1 MLGYGVYY
9 ETYMKRFFAKKWSA
23 VLLLVFF
30 FSILGGVVSA
40 ATKDA
45 EFTLYWSDANKNA
58 LKSIFDHGEKS
69 WEIGNKMVITAK
81 GDIFGNEGVVFAFDP
96 EVNKQLNEKTGDDIG
111 DQYYATKKM
120 YCKDKKLTLIAP
132 TEKPYNEIDY
142 TLGIGKEQDGPN
154 IDNWG
159 DVENSLNYRM
169 YAGITKVKR
178 YGETGVADKVTY
190 SRGHDAPN
198 FTYLKNDDDYGGDGE
213 PAADRIDKECFDA
226 LSRGNLGNN
235 KLRNYYKLPA
245 AEKTEVEQIVSGASG
260 GTGGGE
266 AGGGSEGGSTTG
278 TNCAGGAMGWL
289 FCPLINYMAKTIQLT
304 AGLVDNLMTVKFL
317 SNESGG
323 KSIEGIW
330 RAVLSVANIMLL
342 VAFMFII
349 FSQSSSVGLSNYGI
363 KRMLPRLVIAA
374 ILMNLSFY
382 ICAIAIDFS
391 NIIGGSV
398 MGFLLGSGNT
408 IQTSVTAATG
418 GSTGF
423 LSSPG
428 NAVGTVVGGIAIIA
442 LLFFLLTPLILGI
455 LAFFVAIIG
464 RQVILLVLVLVSPLA
479 FVAWLLPN
487 TEKYFKKWSELFIQ
501 LLVLYPAVMAVFG
514 AALLLSNLIG
524 ASGSQG
530 LDLTGG

>member
-9 ETYMKRFFAKKWSA
+9 EAYMKRFFAKKWSA

-30 FSILGGVVSA
+30 LSILGGVVSA
-40 ATKDA
+40 ATKNA

-58 LKSIFDHGEKS
+58 LKGIFDDGEKQE
-69 WEIGNKMVITAK
+69 EIGNKMVIAAK
-81 GDIFGNEGVVFAFDP
+81 GDLFGNEGVVFAFDS
-96 EVNKQLNEKTGDDIG
+96 EVNQQLNQISGNDLSDN
-111 DQYYATKKM
+111 YYATTKV
-120 YCKDKKLTLIAP
+120 YCKGDNLTLVAP
-132 TEKPYNEIDY
+132 TSKPYQEIDY
-142 TLGIGKEQDGPN
+142 TLGFHVNDWNN
-154 IDNWG
+154 I
-159 DVENSLNYRM
+159 ENDATYKL
-169 YAGITKVKR
+169 YAGITKIR
-178 YGETGVADKVTY
+178 ELGGAGTADKVVFAKGSETGT
-190 SRGHDAPN
+190 GHFNPTKLGDN
-198 FTYLKNDDDYGGDGE
+198 GDHGGNGGDAKDHISG
-213 PAADRIDKECFDA
+213 DCFDA
-226 LSRGNLGNN
+226 LSRGELGGN
-235 KLRNYYKLPA
+235 KLRNFYKLSE

-260 GTGGGE
+260 GTGGGG
-266 AGGGSEGGSTTG
+266 AGGGSGGGSTTG

-330 RAVLSVANIMLL
+330 RGVLSVANIMLL
-342 VAFMFII
+342 IAFMFII

-398 MGFLLGSGNT
+398 MGFLLGTGNT
-408 IQTSVTAATG
+408 IQTSVVAATG

-455 LAFFVAIIG
+455 LAFFVAIVG

-487 TEKYFKKWSELFIQ
+487 TEKYFKKWSELFLQ
-501 LLVLYPAVMAVFG
+501 LLILYPAVMAVFG